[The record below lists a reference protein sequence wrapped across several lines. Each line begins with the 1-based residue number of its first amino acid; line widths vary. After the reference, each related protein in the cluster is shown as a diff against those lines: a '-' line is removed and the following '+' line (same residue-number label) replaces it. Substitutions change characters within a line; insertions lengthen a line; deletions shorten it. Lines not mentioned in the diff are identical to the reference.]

1 MRIAIGSDH
10 AGFEMKEE
18 IKKFLVKEGYEVKDF
33 GCYSKDSVDFPDIA
47 LLLCES
53 IRKGECEKGILLD
66 GTGGGMTLAA
76 NKIKGIRAVCVYNE
90 MTARYASEHDD
101 CNVLCFGAKM
111 VGDLLAKEMVKL
123 WLNTPFGGGRHQR
136 RLDKVKKIEDM
147 Y

>member
-10 AGFEMKEE
+10 AGFDLKEE
-18 IKKFLVKEGYEVKDF
+18 LKKFLEKEGYEVKDF
-33 GCYSKDSVDFPDIA
+33 GCYSKDSVDYPDIA
-47 LLLCES
+47 LLLCEAV
-53 IRKGECEKGILLD
+53 RKGECEKGILLD
-66 GTGGGMTLAA
+66 GTGGGMTMTA

-101 CNVLCFGAKM
+101 CNVLCIGAKM

-123 WLNTPFGGGRHQR
+123 WLTTPFGGGRHER
-136 RLDKVKKIEDM
+136 RLNKVKRIEEM